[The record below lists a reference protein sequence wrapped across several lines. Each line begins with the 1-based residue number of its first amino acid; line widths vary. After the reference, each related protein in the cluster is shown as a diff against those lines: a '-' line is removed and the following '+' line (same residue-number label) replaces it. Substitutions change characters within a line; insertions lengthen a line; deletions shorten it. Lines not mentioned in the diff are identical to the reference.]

1 MPTAGASRVVV
12 LGGYGAFGARV
23 CERLAASPD
32 LELVVAGRSR
42 ERAERFA
49 RELAARSGAS
59 VGVAVMDAESITAD
73 HLMAERAALV
83 INASGPFQTQDYR
96 VARAAIDAGAHYVD
110 LADARSFVAGIGAL
124 DGEARRAG
132 VLVVSGA
139 STVPALSA
147 AAVDELAPQLD
158 ALTSVEIAISP
169 GNSFDPGLA
178 TTQSILGSLGR
189 PFPAGP
195 AADPGW
201 AYGWQQQLR
210 RRLPGLGARWLGAC
224 DTPDRELFPQRYP
237 GLGRVDVSAA
247 LEVGAM
253 HLGLWA
259 LSWGVRVGL
268 VRDPVRLAAPLLRA
282 KHALRFLGSDVGGM
296 AVAVEGRDRQGA
308 AKRVEWALVARNGH
322 GPYIPAIPSV
332 ILAKRLVAGTLAARG
347 ATPCVG
353 LFTLGDFMGEVADLD
368 ITASVP

>member
-1 MPTAGASRVVV
+1 MPIAGGSRVVV

-23 CERLAASPD
+23 SERLAASPG

-42 ERAERFA
+42 ERAERLA
-49 RELAARSGAS
+49 RELAAKARAN
-59 VGVAVMDAESITAD
+59 VRAAVMDAGSITAD
-73 HLMAERAALV
+73 DLRAERTALV

-96 VARAAIDAGAHYVD
+96 VARAAVDAGAHYVD
-110 LADARSFVAGIGAL
+110 LADARGFVTGIGAL
-124 DGEARRAG
+124 DGDARRAG

-147 AAVDELAPQLD
+147 AVVDELAPQFA

-178 TTQSILGSLGR
+178 TTQSILRSLGQ

-195 AADPGW
+195 ATDPRR
-201 AYGWQQQLR
+201 AYCWQQLRR

-224 DTPDRELFPQRYP
+224 DTPDRELLPERYP

-268 VRDPVRLAAPLLRA
+268 VRHPARLAAPLLRA
-282 KHALRFLGSDVGGM
+282 KRALRFLGSDVGGM
-296 AVAVEGRDRQGA
+296 TVAVEGRDRQGA
-308 AKRVEWALVARNGH
+308 PKRVEWTLVARNGH
-322 GPYIPAIPSV
+322 GPYIPAMPSV
-332 ILAKRLVAGTLAARG
+332 VLAKRLVAGTLSARG

-368 ITASVP
+368 IRASIP